1 MWWSVTTGWGLEE
14 FPSHSS
20 PCWGPKDKKND
31 KWYCC
36 HSFYIFPLSIFFKSY
51 KKGIQGTTGEKLT
64 NIDKHLP
71 NSHGL
76 DTALAIQDK
85 SRWGRLLDTRGVDS
99 LKKHWMHGLWVIQF
113 WPSILENC
121 GKVVQWFHDTEEMGG
136 WYLMFSIN
144 LSGDFI
150 SFYWIPIQ
158 HRVKKEPNASGT
170 PTSQCCLPKFHTYGH
185 QWARPEVVSW
195 KSLLWSPPRLYNF
208 HFPDFISKEGA
219 NEARMRKHLSSFHFP
234 VVSDPYTVHKSW
246 LCLSRSLTVVNTPSK
261 K

>member
-85 SRWGRLLDTRGVDS
+85 SRWRRLLDTRGVDS

-113 WPSILENC
+113 WASILENC
-121 GKVVQWFHDTEEMGG
+121 GNVVQWFHDTEEMGG

-158 HRVKKEPNASGT
+158 HRVKKEPNVSGT
-170 PTSQCCLPKFHTYGH
+170 PTPSAHHNAAFPNSTLMGISGPDQRLCPGSLSSGALQDSTTSTFLTSFPRREQMKPV
-185 QWARPEVVSW
+185 WENI
-195 KSLLWSPPRLYNF
+195 SLLS
-208 HFPDFISKEGA
+208 
-219 NEARMRKHLSSFHFP
+219 
-234 VVSDPYTVHKSW
+234 T
-246 LCLSRSLTVVNTPSK
+246 SL
-261 K
+261 